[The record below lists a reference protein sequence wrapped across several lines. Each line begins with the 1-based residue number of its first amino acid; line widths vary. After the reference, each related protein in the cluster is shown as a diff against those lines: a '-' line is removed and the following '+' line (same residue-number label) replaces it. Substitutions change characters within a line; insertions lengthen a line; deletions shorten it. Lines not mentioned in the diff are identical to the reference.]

1 MSGLRIPEAN
11 TIQRNCQIEQQ
22 PLFAEEMKSRKDI
35 LSADFFGRVTCR
47 SVCFFLLTGS
57 ILLSCG
63 KEDSSLP
70 EPTVPVSFLSYMSID
85 ESSGNQIQIT
95 RKGTFQYE
103 LITSGEDPYLS
114 LAPLIKS
121 NASDHVVFTFD
132 YQSTKDISNLQI
144 FLGAPVSEERSL
156 KTATVP
162 SAISWTTYS
171 VDLGEY
177 VKKFSWGNAGDFL
190 RLDFGNESGVVIQIR
205 NMQFRVRNAEEA
217 ALAKAREDQIA
228 EDLLLESNI
237 KKYLAASYT
246 SHVTEVKVSAS
257 TVSIKGNYSGDGK
270 FSLCE
275 VAPYDQLT
283 QITKFQNTT
292 ALSSPSFSVDLDR
305 FVTRDGF
312 KYDRALSKWAIAKTG
327 ASSDEIVSSARYADQ
342 IPASQNLQAQKPSGR
357 KGLGGFAAERGF
369 QTDLDDL
376 HITSATVN
384 IAFTEFMYLQPRS
397 NAIAHTYGDK
407 TYYFDQAKV
416 GALDKTLQTTQS
428 KNIVVAAIILVQKAA
443 HCADPEIGRLLQHP
457 NYTSDGIYTMPN
469 MTTAES
475 LNCYAAALD
484 FLASRYCRSDNAYGR
499 IHHWIMHNEVDAG
512 LSWTNMGDKPMIVF
526 MDTYIKSM
534 RLCYNIAR
542 QYDAYSEVF
551 ASFTHSWTEPCEAKY
566 YATKDMLKTM
576 QDYCN
581 AEGDFQWAVA
591 YHPYP
596 ENLFEPKTWNDA
608 NATFSMSSALVTFKN
623 LEVLDAWIKK
633 PENKYKG
640 TIKRTLWLSENG
652 TNSKTYGDQDL
663 KEQAAGFAYTWKKM
677 KNLDG
682 IDAFQWHNWIDNR
695 AEDGLRIGLRRF
707 PDDTTDPGGKK
718 PVWYAYQAADTDQEE
733 RIFDPYKSIIGIS
746 NWSEIMHAVQ

>member
-1 MSGLRIPEAN
+1 MN
-11 TIQRNCQIEQQ
+11 
-22 PLFAEEMKSRKDI
+22 RK
-35 LSADFFGRVTCR
+35 LNY
-47 SVCFFLLTGS
+47 GS
-57 ILLSCG
+57 IRLIIFSMKAFMLALVLPFLSC
-63 KEDSSLP
+63 KKDNP
-70 EPTVPVSFLSYMSID
+70 IVPVVVPAEKNSYVNFQQ
-85 ESSGNQIQIT
+85 SSANQLQVT
-95 RKGTFQYE
+95 PKGSSQYE
-103 LITSGEDPYLS
+103 LTTTGEDPYVS
-114 LAPLIKS
+114 LVPLTKA
-121 NASDHVVFTFD
+121 NPSDQMVFTFE
-132 YQSTKDISNLQI
+132 YQSSKEISSMQ
-144 FLGAPVSEERSL
+144 FFFASPVSEDRSF
-156 KTATVP
+156 KTASLPAVTT
-162 SAISWTTYS
+162 WTTYS
-171 VDLGEY
+171 VDMGEY
-177 VKKFSWGNAGDFL
+177 IKQFNWGSVGNFL
-190 RLDFGNESGVVIQIR
+190 RLDFGNLSGVVIQIR
-205 NMQFRVRNAEEA
+205 NMQFRVRTAAEIA
-217 ALAKAREDQIA
+217 QAKAREDQVA
-228 EDLLLESNI
+228 YDLLLESNI
-237 KKYLAASYT
+237 KKYLAVSYG
-246 SHVTEVKVSAS
+246 SKISEVKVSAS
-257 TVSIKGNYSGDGK
+257 TVSITGNYSGDGK

-275 VAPYDQLT
+275 VTPYDQLT

-305 FVTRDGF
+305 FITRDGF
-312 KYDRALSKWAIAKTG
+312 KYDRALSKWVIVKTG
-327 ASSDEIVSSARYADQ
+327 ATSDEIVSGARYADQ
-342 IPASQNLQAQKPSGR
+342 IPASQNLQVQKPSGR
-357 KGLGGFAAERGF
+357 KGLGGFADSRGF

-428 KNIVVAAIILVQKAA
+428 KNIVVAAIILVQKASQ
-443 HCADPEIGRLLQHP
+443 CADPEIGKLLQHP
-457 NYTSDGIYTMPN
+457 NYTSEGIFTMPN

-512 LSWTNMGDKPMIVF
+512 LSWTNMGDKPMVVYT
-526 MDTYIKSM
+526 DTYIKSM

-542 QYDAYSEVF
+542 KYDANSEVF
-551 ASFTHSWTEPCEAKY
+551 GSFTHSWAEAVGSKY
-566 YATKDMLKTM
+566 YATKDMLKTI

-718 PVWYAYQAADTDQEE
+718 PVWYVYQAADTDQEDAVFE
-733 RIFDPYKSIIGIS
+733 PYKSVVGIS
-746 NWSEIMHAVQ
+746 NWSEVLHPVQ

>member
-1 MSGLRIPEAN
+1 MN
-11 TIQRNCQIEQQ
+11 
-22 PLFAEEMKSRKDI
+22 RKLNYGAI
-35 LSADFFGRVTCR
+35 RLITLSLNA
-47 SVCFFLLTGS
+47 FLLA
-57 ILLSCG
+57 LVL
-63 KEDSSLP
+63 
-70 EPTVPVSFLSYMSID
+70 SFLSCKKDNPIVPIVVPAEKNSYMNFQQ
-85 ESSGNQIQIT
+85 SSANQLQVT
-95 RKGTFQYE
+95 SKGSSQYE
-103 LITSGEDPYLS
+103 LTTTGEDPYVS
-114 LAPLIKS
+114 LVPLTKS
-121 NASDHVVFTFD
+121 NPSDQVVFTFE
-132 YQSTKDISNLQI
+132 YQSTKEISSMQ
-144 FLGAPVSEERSL
+144 FFFASPVSEDRSF
-156 KTATVP
+156 KTASLPAVST
-162 SAISWTTYS
+162 WTTYA
-171 VDLGEY
+171 VDMGEY
-177 VKKFSWGNAGDFL
+177 IKQFNWGSVGNFL
-190 RLDFGNESGVVIQIR
+190 RLDFGNQSGVVIQIR
-205 NMQFRVRNAEEA
+205 NMQFRVRTAAEIA
-217 ALAKAREDQIA
+217 QAKAREDQIA
-228 EDLLLESNI
+228 YDLLLESNI
-237 KKYLAASYT
+237 KKYLAASYG
-246 SHVTEVKVSAS
+246 SKISEVKVSAS
-257 TVSIKGNYSGDGK
+257 TVNIKGNYSGDGK

-275 VAPYDQLT
+275 VTPYDQLT

-292 ALSSPSFSVDLDR
+292 ALSSPSFSVDLER

-312 KYDRALSKWAIAKTG
+312 KYDRALSKWAIVKIG
-327 ASSDEIVSSARYADQ
+327 ATSDEIVSGARYADQ
-342 IPASQNLQAQKPSGR
+342 IPASQTLQAQKPSGR
-357 KGLGGFAAERGF
+357 KGLGGFAASRGF

-376 HITSATVN
+376 NISSATVN

-428 KNIVVAAIILVQKAA
+428 KNIVVAAIVLVQKASQ
-443 HCADPEIGRLLQHP
+443 CADPEIGKLLQHP

-512 LSWTNMGDKPMIVF
+512 LSWTNMGDKPMVVYT
-526 MDTYIKSM
+526 DTYIKSM

-542 QYDAYSEVF
+542 KYDAGSEVF
-551 ASFTHSWTEPCEAKY
+551 GSFTHSWTQAVGSKY
-566 YATKDMLKTM
+566 YATKDMLKTI

-608 NATFSMSSALVTFKN
+608 NAIFSMSSALVTFKN

-640 TIKRTLWLSENG
+640 NIKRTLWLSENG
-652 TNSKTYGDQDL
+652 TNSKTYGDQDM

-695 AEDGLRIGLRRF
+695 LEDGLRIGLRRF

-718 PVWYAYQAADTDQEE
+718 PVWYVYQAADTNQESSV
-733 RIFDPYKSIIGIS
+733 FDPYMSIIGIS
-746 NWSEIMHAVQ
+746 NWSEVVHTIQ